1 MIRSSCLPTGLSSFI
16 THFSNLT
23 DPRTTYR
30 GNLRHSLTD
39 IIFLVISAVV
49 SGADSWQSIELFGNN
64 QQDWLRTYIALPF
77 GIPSHDTLGRFFS
90 ALDHQAFSECF
101 INWVQD
107 LSVLTQGEVIAI
119 DGKRLRG
126 SYDRYSDK
134 KAIHMVSAFATDN
147 GLCLGQCVCE
157 DKSNEITAIPELLE
171 IIALKGSTVTIDAIG
186 CQTDIAE
193 KIISKEAD
201 YILAVKNNQKDLYE
215 QIRKLF
221 KITKPSS
228 TDTTHNTGHGRVETR
243 SCSVIED
250 LTFLDSD
257 KQWKGLKT
265 IIKIDSERFTKI
277 DKKSQKETRY
287 YISSL
292 PPEAA
297 AMNKKIRNHWAIE
310 NKLHWML
317 DVNFNEDASRK
328 RMGYSASNYNI
339 ITKVALS
346 LITKTEAKKG
356 VSQKNKRYLAAL
368 SSQFREKV
376 LKI

>member
-1 MIRSSCLPTGLSSFI
+1 MTTSSCLTTGLNSFI
-16 THFSNLT
+16 AHFSTLT

-30 GNLRHSLTD
+30 GNLKHSLTD

-64 QQDWLRTYIALPF
+64 QQDWLRKYIVLPS

-90 ALDHQAFSECF
+90 ALDHQAFSHCF
-101 INWVQD
+101 INWVKD
-107 LSVLTQGEVIAI
+107 LSVLTKGEVIAI

-126 SYDRYSDK
+126 SYDSYSDK

-147 GLCLGQCVCE
+147 GLCLGQCVCG

-171 IIALKGSTVTIDAIG
+171 IIAIKGCTVTIDAMG
-186 CQTDIAE
+186 CQTDIAQ
-193 KIISKEAD
+193 KIISKGAH
-201 YILAVKNNQKDLYE
+201 YILAVKDNQKQLCE
-215 QIRKLF
+215 QVKKLL

-228 TDTTHNTGHGRVETR
+228 TDTTHNVGHGRVETR
-243 SCSVIED
+243 NCSVID
-250 LTFLDSD
+250 NLTFFDSD

-265 IIKIDSERFTKI
+265 IIKIDTERFTKI

-297 AMNKKIRNHWAIE
+297 DINKKIRNHWAIE

-317 DVNFNEDASRK
+317 DVNFSEDASRK

-346 LITKTEAKKG
+346 LITKIETKKG
-356 VSQKNKRYLAAL
+356 TSQKNKRYLAAL
-368 SSQFREKV
+368 SSEFREKV